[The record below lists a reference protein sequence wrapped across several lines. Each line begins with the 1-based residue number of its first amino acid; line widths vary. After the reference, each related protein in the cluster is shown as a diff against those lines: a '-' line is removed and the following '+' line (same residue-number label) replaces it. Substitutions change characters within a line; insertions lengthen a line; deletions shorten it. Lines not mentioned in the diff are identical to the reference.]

1 MKKRLLAVLLIVTMF
16 GTALALGGC
25 SSEPAEGDEK
35 KEEAGEEEETGGEEK
50 AYTIGFSVST
60 LDNPFFVT
68 MADAAKEEAAKLG
81 ISLETLDAEDS
92 SETQQQ
98 QIEDFIMKEVDLIVI
113 NPVDSDAIGTS
124 VIACNEAEIPVIT
137 VTRASNDGQ
146 VVQHLDIDNY
156 EAGMLDAQQAI
167 KDLDGKG
174 KIAVLEGI
182 PGATSTNDRQA
193 GFEETIKKD
202 APDMEIVTS
211 LTANYDREEGASVT
225 EDILQGN
232 PDLNAIYAHNDEMAL
247 GAVRA
252 VASAKKL
259 DSIKIYGIDATD
271 DALAAVDKGE
281 MAATVQQQP
290 DLQIQTALQNAVK
303 YLDGESLEEL
313 VNIPLKLITK

>member
-1 MKKRLLAVLLIVTMF
+1 M
-16 GTALALGGC
+16 
-25 SSEPAEGDEK
+25 
-35 KEEAGEEEETGGEEK
+35 
-50 AYTIGFSVST
+50 
-60 LDNPFFVT
+60 
-68 MADAAKEEAAKLG
+68 
-81 ISLETLDAEDS
+81 
-92 SETQQQ
+92 
-98 QIEDFIMKEVDLIVI
+98 
-113 NPVDSDAIGTS
+113 
-124 VIACNEAEIPVIT
+124 
-137 VTRASNDGQ
+137 
-146 VVQHLDIDNY
+146 
-156 EAGMLDAQQAI
+156 DAQQVI

-193 GFEETIKKD
+193 GFEETLKKD

-232 PDLNAIYAHNDEMAL
+232 PDVSAIYVHNDEMAL
-247 GAVRA
+247 GAVKA
-252 VASAKKL
+252 VSSAKKL
-259 DSIKIYGIDATD
+259 DSIKIYGIDATE

-303 YLDGESLEEL
+303 YLDGENLEEL

>member
-1 MKKRLLAVLLIVTMF
+1 MKKRLLAVLLVVTML
-16 GTALALGGC
+16 GTVFVLGGC
-25 SSEPAEGDEK
+25 GSQTTEDDADAGT
-35 KEEAGEEEETGGEEK
+35 EEDAGGEDGE
-50 AYTIGFSVST
+50 YTIGFAVST
-60 LDNPFFVT
+60 LSNPFFVT
-68 MADAAKEEAAKLG
+68 MADAAKEEADKLG

-98 QIEDFIMKEVDLIVI
+98 QIEDFIMKEVDLIII

-124 VIACNEAEIPVIT
+124 VKACNDANIPVIT
-137 VTRASNDGQ
+137 VTRASNEGE

-156 EAGMLDAQQAI
+156 EAGMLDAEQVI

-252 VASAKKL
+252 VAAAGKA
-259 DSIKIYGIDATD
+259 DAIKIYGIDATD
-271 DALAAVDKGE
+271 DALTAVENDE

-303 YLDGESLEEL
+303 YLNGESVEEL

>member
-1 MKKRLLAVLLIVTMF
+1 MKKRLLAVLLVVTML
-16 GTALALGGC
+16 GTVFALGGC
-25 SSEPAEGDEK
+25 GSQTTEDDADAGT
-35 KEEAGEEEETGGEEK
+35 EEDAGGEDGE
-50 AYTIGFSVST
+50 YTIGFAVST
-60 LDNPFFVT
+60 LSNPFFVT
-68 MADAAKEEAAKLG
+68 MADAAKEEADKLG

-98 QIEDFIMKEVDLIVI
+98 QIEDFIMKEVDLIII

-124 VIACNEAEIPVIT
+124 VKACNDANIPVIT
-137 VTRASNDGQ
+137 VTRASNEGE

-156 EAGMLDAQQAI
+156 EAGMLDAEQVI

-252 VASAKKL
+252 VAAAGKA
-259 DSIKIYGIDATD
+259 DAIKIYGIDATD
-271 DALAAVDKGE
+271 DALTAVENDE

-303 YLDGESLEEL
+303 YLNGESVEEL

>member
-1 MKKRLLAVLLIVTMF
+1 MKKRLLAVLLIVTM
-16 GTALALGGC
+16 LGVSLGLSGC
-25 SSEPAEGDEK
+25 GSEPA
-35 KEEAGEEEETGGEEK
+35 GEEKETGAKEGTGEEEK

-68 MADAAKEEAAKLG
+68 MADAAKAEADKLG

-124 VIACNEAEIPVIT
+124 VIACNDAKIPVIT

-156 EAGMLDAQQAI
+156 EAGMLDAQQVI

-193 GFEETIKKD
+193 GFEETLKKD

-232 PDLNAIYAHNDEMAL
+232 PDLSAIYAHNDEMAL

-252 VASAKKL
+252 VSSAKKL
-259 DSIKIYGIDATD
+259 DSIKIYGIDATE

>member
-16 GTALALGGC
+16 GTALALSGC
-25 SSEPAEGDEK
+25 GSEPAGEDEK
-35 KEEAGEEEETGGEEK
+35 EETGTEEETGGEEK

-124 VIACNEAEIPVIT
+124 VIACNDAEIPVIT

-252 VASAKKL
+252 VA
-259 DSIKIYGIDATD
+259 
-271 DALAAVDKGE
+271 
-281 MAATVQQQP
+281 
-290 DLQIQTALQNAVK
+290 
-303 YLDGESLEEL
+303 
-313 VNIPLKLITK
+313 

>member
-1 MKKRLLAVLLIVTMF
+1 MKKRLLAVLLIAAMF

-25 SSEPAEGDEK
+25 GSDPAGEDA
-35 KEEAGEEEETGGEEK
+35 KEETGAEEETGGEEK

-68 MADAAKEEAAKLG
+68 MADAAKEEAEKLG

-124 VIACNEAEIPVIT
+124 VIACNDAEIPVIT

-156 EAGMLDAQQAI
+156 EAGMLDARQAI

-303 YLDGESLEEL
+303 YLDGESLDEL

>member
-1 MKKRLLAVLLIVTMF
+1 MKKRLLAVLLIAAMF

-25 SSEPAEGDEK
+25 GSEPAGEDA
-35 KEEAGEEEETGGEEK
+35 KEETGAEEETGGEEK

-68 MADAAKEEAAKLG
+68 MADAAKEEAEKLG

-124 VIACNEAEIPVIT
+124 VIACNDAEIPVIT

-156 EAGMLDAQQAI
+156 EAGMLDARQAI

>member
-16 GTALALGGC
+16 GTALALSGC
-25 SSEPAEGDEK
+25 GSEPAGEDEK
-35 KEEAGEEEETGGEEK
+35 EETGTEEETGGEEK

-124 VIACNEAEIPVIT
+124 VIACNDAEIPVIT

-303 YLDGESLEEL
+303 YLNGESLEEL

>member
-1 MKKRLLAVLLIVTMF
+1 MKKRLLAVLLIAAMF

-25 SSEPAEGDEK
+25 GSEPAGEDA
-35 KEEAGEEEETGGEEK
+35 KEETGAEEETGGEEK

-68 MADAAKEEAAKLG
+68 MADAAKEEAEKLG

-92 SETQQQ
+92 SETQQ

-124 VIACNEAEIPVIT
+124 VIACNDAEIPVIT

-156 EAGMLDAQQAI
+156 EAGMLDARQAI

-303 YLDGESLEEL
+303 YLDGESLDEL

>member
-1 MKKRLLAVLLIVTMF
+1 MKKKLLAVLLVVTML
-16 GTALALGGC
+16 GTVFALGGC
-25 SSEPAEGDEK
+25 GSQQTGDDADAQT
-35 KEEAGEEEETGGEEK
+35 EEDAGEEEGGDG
-50 AYTIGFSVST
+50 YTIGFSVST
-60 LDNPFFVT
+60 LANPFFVT
-68 MADAAKEEAAKLG
+68 MADAAKEEADKLG
-81 ISLETLDAEDS
+81 VSLETLDAEDS

-98 QIEDFIMKEVDLIVI
+98 QIEDLIMKEVDLIII

-124 VIACNEAEIPVIT
+124 VKACNDADIPVVT
-137 VTRASNDGQ
+137 VTRASNEGE

-156 EAGMLDAQQAI
+156 EAGMLDAQQLI

-193 GFEETIKKD
+193 GFAETIEKD

-232 PDLNAIYAHNDEMAL
+232 PDLSAIYAHNDEMAL

-252 VASAKKL
+252 VAAAGKT
-259 DSIKIYGIDATD
+259 DAIKIYGIDATD
-271 DALAAVDKGE
+271 DALTAVENGE

-303 YLDGESLEEL
+303 YLDGESVEEL

>member
-1 MKKRLLAVLLIVTMF
+1 MKKRLLAVLLTVTMIGAAF
-16 GTALALGGC
+16 SLGGC
-25 SSEPAEGDEK
+25 GSEPA
-35 KEEAGEEEETGGEEK
+35 GEEDKKVDTEETGGDEEQ
-50 AYTIGFSVST
+50 YTIGFSVST
-60 LDNPFFVT
+60 LSNPFFVT
-68 MADAAKEEAAKLG
+68 MADAAKEEADSLG

-98 QIEDFIMKEVDLIVI
+98 QIEDFIMKEVDLIII

-124 VIACNEAEIPVIT
+124 VTACNDAGIPVIT
-137 VTRASNDGQ
+137 VTRAAGEGE

-156 EAGMLDAQQAI
+156 EAGMLDAEQVI
-167 KDLDGKG
+167 KDLGGKG

-232 PDLNAIYAHNDEMAL
+232 PELDAIYAHNDEMAL
-247 GAVRA
+247 GAVRV
-252 VASAKKL
+252 VAAANKT
-259 DSIKIYGIDATD
+259 DEIKIYGIDATD
-271 DALAAVDKGE
+271 DALAAVENGE

-303 YLDGESLEEL
+303 YLKGESVEEL